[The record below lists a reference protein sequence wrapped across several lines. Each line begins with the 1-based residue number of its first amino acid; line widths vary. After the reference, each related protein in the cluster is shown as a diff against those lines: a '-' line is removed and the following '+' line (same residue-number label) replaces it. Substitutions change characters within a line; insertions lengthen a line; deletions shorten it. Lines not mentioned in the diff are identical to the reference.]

1 MLIRATRQEWTGGAC
16 ACVGSVGS
24 RGVERTLPLTL
35 TLLLTLPLT
44 LPLTLSRRIEKGWK
58 LAPDSTEG
66 IERVEVLRLPR
77 GVTGAQP

>member
-1 MLIRATRQEWTGGAC
+1 MW
-16 ACVGSVGS
+16 
-24 RGVERTLPLTL
+24 GVWDREGLRTVALTL
-35 TLLLTLPLT
+35 TLLLTLPLA

-77 GVTGAQP
+77 GVTGA